1 MSAAAV
7 ATALAHAAAPVAV
20 TATWQGLAI
29 AMALTATLKLVR
41 CTSAAQRF
49 AAWAAGFA
57 AVAALPLMQLLG
69 RVFETQGP
77 VASSALVAYRPWLE
91 LAPAWSAGIA
101 LVWVAASLL
110 RAVDLGVHVV
120 RLRRMWKNAVPIDLP
135 LAVDG
140 TKTGLHNARKMQ
152 ICASTELDRPG
163 VIGFFAPRIL
173 LPAWLLERL
182 TPGELEQVVLHE
194 AEHLRRGDDWTN
206 LLQKI
211 GLVLFP
217 LNPGLWWIEHRL
229 CREREMACD
238 EGVVQRTRA
247 PRAYA
252 ACLASLAERGLQ
264 RRTEALTLGAWQRRP
279 ELADRVHRI
288 LARSPK
294 MSPVATG
301 GFLAVVFCTLV
312 AGSAELARCPQLVAF
327 DAVRTSSPIAEWKP
341 GATQQPLIL
350 NATLRTPTLSSART
364 RRTHAASTVAAIS
377 AHEAIALPA
386 RATQAMQE
394 PRAVATRVEMPP
406 TAGAGPNLSVQ
417 AQFVVVAAWEQMEVV
432 EPAPHVWTDYDATEP
447 QADAA
452 AMPAVEHFTVT
463 RLIFRIVPKV
473 ATPAAQPAVR
483 DGWLTLQL

>member
-7 ATALAHAAAPVAV
+7 ATVLAHAAAPVAV
-20 TATWQGLAI
+20 SAAWQGLAI
-29 AMALTATLKLVR
+29 AIALTATLKLVR
-41 CTSAAQRF
+41 HTSAAQRF

-57 AVAALPLMQLLG
+57 AVALLPLMPLFK
-69 RVFETQGP
+69 RAFETQEA
-77 VASSALVAYRPWLE
+77 VATTALIAHRPWLV
-91 LAPAWSAGIA
+91 LAPAWSVGIA

-120 RLRRMWKNAVPIDLP
+120 RLRRMWKNAIPVDLP
-135 LAVDG
+135 NAVDG
-140 TKTGLHNARKMQ
+140 TEARPQNARKVQ

-211 GLVLFP
+211 GLILFP

-301 GFLAVVFCTLV
+301 GFLAVVFFSLV
-312 AGSAELARCPQLVAF
+312 ACSAELAECPQLVAF
-327 DAVRTSSPIAEWKP
+327 DAVSATSPMAELKP
-341 GATQQPLIL
+341 AGTGRPLIL
-350 NATLRTPTLSSART
+350 NAAIRTAALPSPRT
-364 RRTHAASTVAAIS
+364 HRPHAASTEAAMRAS
-377 AHEAIALPA
+377 EASSMPA
-386 RATQAMQE
+386 GTTRTMQE
-394 PRAVATRVEMPP
+394 PRAVAMRAEMPSSAE
-406 TAGAGPNLSVQ
+406 AGLNLAGQ
-417 AQFVVVAAWEQMEVV
+417 AQFLVVAAWEQV
-432 EPAPHVWTDYDATEP
+432 EIVEHAPHVWTDYDASEP
-447 QADAA
+447 QTDAA
-452 AMPAVEHFTVT
+452 ATPTVEHFTVT
-463 RLIFRIVPKV
+463 RLIFRIVPRI
-473 ATPAAQPAVR
+473 PAPSAQPTVH
-483 DGWLTLQL
+483 DGWFTLQL

>member
-7 ATALAHAAAPVAV
+7 ATALGHAAAPVAV
-20 TATWQGLAI
+20 TAAWQGLAL
-29 AMALTATLKLVR
+29 ATALTATLKLVR
-41 CTSAAQRF
+41 RTSAAQRF

-57 AVAALPLMQLLG
+57 AVAALPLMPLFG
-69 RVFETQGP
+69 HAVVTQEA
-77 VASSALVAYRPWLE
+77 VATTALTAHRPWLE
-91 LAPAWSAGIA
+91 LAPVWSAGIA

-140 TKTGLHNARKMQ
+140 TEAELHNARKVQ

-238 EGVVQRTRA
+238 EGVVKRTRA

-252 ACLASLAERGLQ
+252 ACLTSLAERGLQ

-288 LARSPK
+288 LARGQK

-301 GFLAVVFCTLV
+301 GFLAVVFCSLMV
-312 AGSAELARCPQLVAF
+312 GSAELARCPQLVAF
-327 DAVRTSSPIAEWKP
+327 DAVRTSSPMAEWKP
-341 GATQQPLIL
+341 VATQQPLML

-364 RRTHAASTVAAIS
+364 HRTHASSAVATMRAP
-377 AHEAIALPA
+377 EAMAMQT
-386 RATQAMQE
+386 RATHAMQE
-394 PRAVATRVEMPP
+394 PRAVATRAVMPSA
-406 TAGAGPNLSVQ
+406 AGAGSNLAGQ
-417 AQFVVVAAWEQMEVV
+417 AQFVVVAAWEQVEIV
-432 EPAPHVWTDYDATEP
+432 EPAPHVWADYDATDP
-447 QADAA
+447 QSDAA
-452 AMPAVEHFTVT
+452 ASPAFEHFTVT

-473 ATPAAQPAVR
+473 ATPAAQPAVH